1 MFQISGDVV
10 EIRHLMLL
18 LNFHMFLRVKVTAP
32 GVTLDLSAQEAA
44 VGQERMFICED
55 LVTPAASEL
64 WKTKKKQKHPY
75 ILLLF
80 LKYF

>member
-1 MFQISGDVV
+1 M

-64 WKTKKKQKHPY
+64 WKTKKKKHPY